1 MQNIVN
7 NFVSGLILLFE
18 RPIRKGDWIKVG
30 NAEGYVREISIRSTT
45 IQTFDRSDIIVP
57 NSELI
62 SGQVVNMMLNDNYGR
77 ILIPISV
84 SYGSDTE
91 LVMQL
96 LREVAMAH
104 PVVIKDRNDMKINVF
119 FRGFGETSLNFELR
133 CFVRE
138 VETKSSVTSDLNL
151 SIDKVFRQYGV
162 DVPLPQRTVHV
173 VPGEPET
180 APTVA
185 KPTETPVKP

>member
-1 MQNIVN
+1 MDPIQIAIIAAVA
-7 NFVSGLILLFE
+7 LLLVVALTVVVTRSRGRAELPPAEASPYPGDLGAESSTATATLE
-18 RPIRKGDWIKVG
+18 RP
-30 NAEGYVREISIRSTT
+30 AEAPAPTLERPEASTSRWTRLRARLARSGAL
-45 IQTFDRSDIIVP
+45 DV
-57 NSELI
+57 
-62 SGQVVNMMLNDNYGR
+62 
-77 ILIPISV
+77 
-84 SYGSDTE
+84 
-91 LVMQL
+91 
-96 LREVAMAH
+96 REVAMAH